1 MKKELQKMNNKAITF
16 TVVFR
21 ANSLNYGEGTAN
33 ISELK
38 KFHRGDGA
46 VYSFASRQSL
56 RYDIVRLGNQFYDWN
71 LDVVDKEQKV
81 IQFKSDATIEDSVEM
96 DLFGYMKTK
105 AKSGADKRSAVVRL
119 SHAISLEPY
128 KSDLEFLNNMG
139 LAARI
144 KEDAN
149 LATIEQHISYYAY
162 TITIDLTRVGVD
174 QGIELP
180 AEERINRVS
189 QLLEVTKFL
198 NREIRGRQENLAPL
212 FVIGGSYPIPNPF
225 FQGRVTLDKHD
236 LNKINIEPL
245 KDTVNSSV
253 FNMPLKEFTRIGYV
267 NGIFQN
273 EEEFSS
279 VAAVGSVDEFYNDLT
294 DQVKQYFGDSV

>member
-1 MKKELQKMNNKAITF
+1 MNNKAITF
-16 TVVFR
+16 TVVFK

-56 RYDIVRLGNQFYDWN
+56 RYDIVRLGNQLYNWN
-71 LDVVDKEQKV
+71 LDVVDKSQSV
-81 IQFKSDATIEDSVEM
+81 VQFRADATIEDSVEM

-144 KEDAN
+144 NEDPN

-162 TITIDLTRVGVD
+162 TVTMDLTRI
-174 QGIELP
+174 GIDGEIDLP
-180 AEERINRVS
+180 TEEKIKRVS
-189 QLLEVTKFL
+189 QFLEITKYL

-212 FVIGGSYPIPNPF
+212 FIIGGAYPIPNPF
-225 FQGRVTLDKHD
+225 FQGRIVLE
-236 LNKINIEPL
+236 NSKINIRPL
-245 KDTVNSSV
+245 KDTVNSTV
-253 FNMPLKEFTRIGYV
+253 FNVPLKEYTRIGYV
-267 NGIFQN
+267 SGIFDN
-273 EEEFSS
+273 EEGFSS
-279 VAAVGSVDEFYNDLT
+279 ITSAASVDKFYSYLT
-294 DQVKQYFGDSV
+294 HQVRQFFGDSE